1 MKSPS
6 FFKLYL
12 FPLNRKHA
20 SPEQDGFGGCAGL
33 PKGPPLPLH
42 HWFNEGCCVEGGE
55 IGEEV
60 HSVGKVT
67 KETKRIPSSS
77 VNREFLT

>member
-1 MKSPS
+1 MKSPG

-12 FPLNRKHA
+12 FSLNREHA
-20 SPEQDGFGGCAGL
+20 SPGQDDSDGHAS
-33 PKGPPLPLH
+33 PSNEPPLLVV

-60 HSVGKVT
+60 HSMRNVSWEK
-67 KETKRIPSSS
+67 
-77 VNREFLT
+77 